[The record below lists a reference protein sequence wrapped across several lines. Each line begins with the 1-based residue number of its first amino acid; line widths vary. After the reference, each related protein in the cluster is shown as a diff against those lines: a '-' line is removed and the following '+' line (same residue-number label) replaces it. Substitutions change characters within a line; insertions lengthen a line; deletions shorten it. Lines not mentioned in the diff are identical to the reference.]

1 MKKTLK
7 NIKSLE
13 LEGIYFHNSFN
24 RYLFKKTNWEVG
36 KFACSP
42 WYNLL
47 MQPYNAKGTS
57 IKRCDHISMDFD
69 IREYPNGQWYA
80 DYDIQKVYSVDKKSE
95 NYEYNPYRGSYEL
108 SSTEIEYLKELK
120 QKELAK

>member
-1 MKKTLK
+1 MKTTLK

-13 LEGIYFHNSFN
+13 LEGFYEHGAFN
-24 RYLFKKTNWEVG
+24 RFLFKKTNWEVG
-36 KFACSP
+36 KFACLP

-57 IKRCDHISMDFD
+57 IGKCNHISVVLDA
-69 IREYPNGQWYA
+69 REYPGGEWFA
-80 DYDIQKVYSVDKKSE
+80 DYDIQEVYSIDKKSM
-95 NYEYNPYRGSYEL
+95 NYEYSSYRGSYEL